1 MFFII
6 NKVYIVIYDNIMCM
20 KQVYKTNNTD
30 SISQNI
36 VSYMKITFL
45 IIILQSKM
53 KITKSV
59 KEAQRLNH
67 KYFNTKWFR
76 INRTNGYLYIYTRE
90 SNLLNSFWILMIDFE
105 IE

>member
-1 MFFII
+1 
-6 NKVYIVIYDNIMCM
+6 M
-20 KQVYKTNNTD
+20 KQVYKTNNSD

-67 KYFNTKWFR
+67 KYFNNK
-76 INRTNGYLYIYTRE
+76 
-90 SNLLNSFWILMIDFE
+90 
-105 IE
+105 